1 MKTALKTS
9 LFFGHL
15 VFLFCF
21 GITSMSYGQAVI
33 SVDPPENASPGVG
46 SQLTIRLKISGAQN
60 VAGYEVSVNFD
71 TTALQYILGANG
83 DYLPTAL
90 FSGVPHTSEGKVT
103 LTGSAIETA
112 QASSGLLATVTF
124 SVVAVKASELQ
135 LAEPALWDTN
145 GNPVAV
151 SVRSGSVVESDG
163 PTELK
168 SDVNGDG
175 LVNVLDLAL
184 VAKFLRTSDATA
196 DANGDGKVN
205 VLDLVLVA
213 QSLGETVGT
222 TLSVPE
228 EGMVLIPAG
237 EFQMG
242 SDDDEAQDNEQ
253 PVHTV
258 YVDAFYIDKYEVTN
272 LDYKRFVLAN
282 PQWQQSRI
290 PSALKP
296 VYIPFTYLNDWNGN
310 NYPSN
315 KANHPVRH
323 VGWYGAMA
331 YAKWAGKRLPTE
343 AEWEKAARGG
353 KSHLKYPWGNTI
365 DSSKANY
372 NQHVNDTTAV
382 GKYTANG
389 YGLYDM
395 SGNVWEW
402 CLDEYNANFYSV
414 SPAQNPLSGADS
426 IQWLLDN
433 YTKVKT
439 YRVLRGGS
447 HAQPDRALRIS
458 HRRSTAPWDTFNGH
472 YGFRCVKSV
481 TP

>member
-1 MKTALKTS
+1 MKTVLKTS
-9 LFFGHL
+9 LFFKHL

-71 TTALQYILGANG
+71 TTALQYVLGTNG

-103 LTGSAIETA
+103 LTASAIETA
-112 QASSGLLATVTF
+112 QDSSGLLATVTF

-145 GNPVAV
+145 GTPVAV

-213 QSLGETVGT
+213 QNLGERVETT
-222 TLSVPE
+222 TLSAP

-237 EFQMG
+237 VFRMG
-242 SDDDEAQDNEQ
+242 SNSGSADEK
-253 PVHTV
+253 PVHSV
-258 YVDAFYIDKYEVTN
+258 YVDAFYMDKYEVTSTEYAEFLN
-272 LDYKRFVLAN
+272 AMGKHTEGSITWYRIGQDG
-282 PQWQQSRI
+282 SRI
-290 PSALKP
+290 EYVSGKYRAKAE
-296 VYIPFTYLNDWNGN
+296 Y
-310 NYPSN
+310 
-315 KANHPVRH
+315 ANHPVFQ
-323 VGWYGAMA
+323 VSWYGAMA
-331 YAKWAGKRLPTE
+331 YAAWKGKRLPTE
-343 AEWEKAARGG
+343 AEWEKAARGNLSG
-353 KSHLKYPWGNTI
+353 LKYPWGNTM
-365 DSSKANY
+365 DVSKANY
-372 NQHVNDTTAV
+372 TNSILNTTAV

-389 YGLYDM
+389 YGLFDM

-402 CLDEYNANFYSV
+402 CLDEYNAGFYAI
-414 SPAQNPLSGADS
+414 SPARNPLSGANS
-426 IQWLLDN
+426 IRWILDN
-433 YTKVKT
+433 YTEIKSD
-439 YRVLRGGS
+439 RVMRGGS
-447 HAQPDRALRIS
+447 LRS
-458 HRRSTAPWDTFNGH
+458 NASYVRCANRDYLPPSYTKTFLF
-472 YGFRCVKSV
+472 GFRCVRAV
-481 TP
+481 E